1 MNTIGLDISQK
12 TIDATLKKSDGS
24 AYHIK
29 ISNDSEGFQKLKA
42 WIKTNRVRKTV
53 IGMEATGI
61 YYEAAADTLSETHT
75 VYVINPL
82 KIKNY
87 AESQFSR
94 TKTDKADSNLIAEY
108 TKRHIDKLTAYRKPD
123 NRYLQKLLSL
133 KNQLKEQQKQIKNR
147 LHSSESE
154 TIKTIHEDLIQTYQ
168 EKIDQAQT
176 AIEAEIDRQEDKN
189 THYRNLQ
196 TISGIGK
203 ETAAILYAQL
213 TDKNFQ
219 TANKFISYIGLS
231 PQIQQSGTSVN
242 KKGKLSRYGHRRLKS
257 ALYMPA
263 LVAYRTG
270 AFPQLVRN
278 LTNAGKHKMIII
290 VAIMRKLAK
299 LAYFI
304 VKTGKPYDATRHK
317 SAA

>member
-1 MNTIGLDISQK
+1 MVRHRARRNRRKLGKAQRRQTLITIR
-12 TIDATLKKSDGS
+12 
-24 AYHIK
+24 
-29 ISNDSEGFQKLKA
+29 SNKRSSENRFRFQ
-42 WIKTNRVRKTV
+42 T
-53 IGMEATGI
+53 
-61 YYEAAADTLSETHT
+61 T

-242 KKGKLSRYGHRRLKS
+242 KKGKLSRYGHRRSKS

>member
-61 YYEAAADTLSETHT
+61 YYEAVADTLSETHI

-299 LAYFI
+299 LAYYI

>member
-1 MNTIGLDISQK
+1 
-12 TIDATLKKSDGS
+12 
-24 AYHIK
+24 
-29 ISNDSEGFQKLKA
+29 
-42 WIKTNRVRKTV
+42 
-53 IGMEATGI
+53 MEATGI

-278 LTNAGKHKMIII
+278 LINAGKHKMIII

-299 LAYFI
+299 LAYYI

>member
-154 TIKTIHEDLIQTYQ
+154 TIKNIHEDLIQTYQ

>member
-61 YYEAAADTLSETHT
+61 YYEAAADALSETHT

-108 TKRHIDKLTAYRKPD
+108 TKRHIDKLTAYRKSD